1 MEVGGMTRNQ
11 TIYTILRNGGMTE
24 AGAFAMMGNWDCES
38 NLEPGRLQGDYNSF
52 RTSSKNYVARVTTG
66 ALGKEDFASDSK
78 GFGLAQWTLAYRKR
92 KLWDFWKYYGT
103 ALDSEIMQ
111 TFFSL
116 RELQTEG
123 EYAGLFRMLKTSDNL
138 YACSDAICESYERP
152 QVNNFKDRRDASD
165 RLQAA
170 LSGFTVDPAAYA
182 EYTPAQGSGAVIAQ
196 PEPTLA
202 IMPTHEFWPPRV
214 ICEGMKGPDVEVLC
228 ALLKAQEYGV
238 NYIDSNF
245 GSFLTERVKAFQ
257 TDKGLKPDGIAGPL
271 TWSALLKITKF

>member
-1 MEVGGMTRNQ
+1 MTRNQ

-196 PEPTLA
+196 PEPTPA

>member
-1 MEVGGMTRNQ
+1 MTRNQ

-152 QVNNFKDRRDASD
+152 KVNNFKDRRDASD

-196 PEPTLA
+196 PEPTPA

-214 ICEGMKGPDVEVLC
+214 ICEGMKGPDVEALC

>member
-1 MEVGGMTRNQ
+1 M
-11 TIYTILRNGGMTE
+11 
-24 AGAFAMMGNWDCES
+24 
-38 NLEPGRLQGDYNSF
+38 
-52 RTSSKNYVARVTTG
+52 
-66 ALGKEDFASDSK
+66 
-78 GFGLAQWTLAYRKR
+78 WTLAYRKR

-196 PEPTLA
+196 PEPTPA

-228 ALLKAQEYGV
+228 SLLKAQEYGV

-257 TDKGLKPDGIAGPL
+257 TENGLKPDGIVGPL
-271 TWSALLKITKF
+271 TWAALLKITKF

>member
-38 NLEPGRLQGDYNSF
+38 NLEPGRLQGDFNSF
-52 RTSSKNYVARVTTG
+52 RTSSKNYVARVTSG
-66 ALGKEDFASDSK
+66 VLSKEAFATDEK
-78 GFGLAQWTLAYRKR
+78 GFGLAMWTLAYRKR

-196 PEPTLA
+196 PEPTPA

-228 ALLKAQEYGV
+228 ALLKAQECGV

-245 GSFLTERVKAFQ
+245 GSFLTERVKAYQ
-257 TDKGLKPDGIAGPL
+257 TEHGLKADGIVGPL
-271 TWSALLKITKF
+271 TWAALLKITKT

>member
-66 ALGKEDFASDSK
+66 ALGKEDFVSDSK

-196 PEPTLA
+196 PEPTPA